1 MSENKFGRSYVIRVQ
16 APDKNILG
24 QDEYVEIR
32 DPLTCEFNIVRNN
45 LASSNTAN
53 FTLYNL
59 AEETRNKIIKDAWNI
74 EDQRP
79 IEFFAGY
86 ADPGDLIPRCF
97 RGTLKRAYSVRQGSN
112 FKTIIEAYDGIISK
126 PDSAIKF
133 TFPKGTP
140 RSVAIE
146 TIIRDIDKV
155 GKGSVTVGNK
165 YSAVLKRAY
174 AMAGEPLAILQQLTD
189 GKFYI
194 DEGNSY
200 AIDESEVMPGEL
212 ALISSEN
219 GLLGTPKRMET
230 VVEIDMLFEP
240 RIKPSQIIE
249 LQSETADRFNGY
261 YKVTGITHRGTIS
274 GAVCG
279 EAITSLT
286 MQIYKDT
293 VKIFDRATSE
303 YRTVRA

>member
-1 MSENKFGRSYVIRVQ
+1 MSDKKFGRAYAMRIQ
-16 APDKNILG
+16 KPKNNILDL
-24 QDEYVEIR
+24 DEYVEIR
-32 DPLTCEFNIVRNN
+32 DPITCEFNIVKNN
-45 LASSNTAN
+45 LASANTAN

-59 AEETRNKIIKDAWNI
+59 AEETRSNIIKDAWNI
-74 EDQRP
+74 EDQRS

-97 RGTLKRAYSVRQGSN
+97 NGTLKRAYSVRQGSD
-112 FKTIIEAYDGIISK
+112 FKTIIEAYDGVISK

-140 RSVAIE
+140 RNVAIE
-146 TIIRDIDKV
+146 TIVRDIDKA
-155 GKGSVTVGNK
+155 GKGTVTVGKK
-165 YSAVLKRAY
+165 YTDILKRAY
-174 AMAGEPLAILQQLTD
+174 AMAGEPMAILQQLTD

-194 DEGNSY
+194 EEGNSY
-200 AIDESEVMPGEL
+200 AIDETDVVPGDL
-212 ALISSEN
+212 SLISAEN

-240 RIKPSQIIE
+240 RIKTSQLIE

-293 VKIFDRATSE
+293 VEVFDRATSA
-303 YRTVRA
+303 YRVVQP